1 MLKPAEKLSRRPLI
15 HHPSNVL
22 DAFGHYDPSNEHW
35 LQFNDSLAQQLA
47 QFETDFRRYIRVRP
61 EAARRSGDWSGKR

>member
-22 DAFGHYDPSNEHW
+22 DAFGHYDPSNENW
-35 LQFNDSLAQQLA
+35 LQLDDSLTQQLA
-47 QFETDFRRYIRVRP
+47 QFETDFGRYIRVRR
-61 EAARRSGDWSGKR
+61 EAARRSGGWSRGR